1 MLVHS
6 LAWRKLHG
14 VDYLLEKYEAP
25 EVMKNYFAGAW
36 HHHDTGKQYAV
47 SLTPNYCDR

>member
-14 VDYLLEKYEAP
+14 VDALLDNFTPSDVVKKY
-25 EVMKNYFAGAW
+25 FIGCW
-36 HHHDTGKQYAV
+36 HHHDLGMMYAYAKQSSV
-47 SLTPNYCDR
+47 